1 MTTERQR
8 IEKLL
13 ADGKVSA
20 EEAARLLAALD
31 RAERDE
37 AQAPPGPRE
46 SIAKPRLSRLALAG
60 LLCTPGAVVAALLVA
75 GFAMIFTRNEEQI
88 VGAVALVGLAV
99 FLTGIGLSIG
109 GLILIRRA
117 PDELAGRKLA
127 HLGIWLPVA
136 VTVVVYTAVSAEVR
150 RARRDREASRA
161 KLRELHMLRELADEQ
176 IPELRNQMHAILVEC
191 SALPASERPAA
202 FAEAAKA
209 LLDPA
214 WAKHLEARGSQVGFD
229 DTNGFKPLLQTETIK
244 DMRVSRRTTRIDE
257 GRGQIVVTDGR
268 RRVSLRVKRVGDE
281 WLFERTPPTEATD
294 IVEPEGDV
302 R

>member
-1 MTTERQR
+1 MATERQR

-20 EEAARLLAALD
+20 EEAERLLAALEKS
-31 RAERDE
+31 ERDD
-37 AQAPPGPRE
+37 AQAAPGPRE
-46 SIAKPRLSRLALAG
+46 EIKKPRLSRLALAG
-60 LLCTPGAVVAALLVA
+60 ALCMPGAFVAALLVA

-136 VTVVVYTAVSAEVR
+136 VTVVVYTAVTAEVR
-150 RARRDREASRA
+150 RARRDREASQA

-176 IPELRNQMHAILVEC
+176 IPALWEQMHAILVEC
-191 SALPASERPAA
+191 SAHPASERPAA
-202 FAEAAKA
+202 FAEAAKT

-214 WAKHLEARGSQVGFD
+214 WAKHLEARANQVGLD

-268 RRVSLRVKRVGDE
+268 RRVSLGVCRVGNE
-281 WLFERTPPTEATD
+281 WRFVRTPPAEPTD
-294 IVEPEGDV
+294 AVEPEGDA